1 MGGKVSKTF
10 STPPVDPQFKDIG
23 CIGLKKDDYTGTLDS
38 QNIFGSV
45 PPTKPETSVT
55 PPPGNDI
62 LASAPFLWYRFKAT
76 NYQDILNKISG
87 IFKSF
92 SSEIAQ
98 YAPEPV
104 YKLSTTP
111 NDIEYEGFANQNTSL
126 RNYILKNKNNKA
138 SQIINKNPLKNIKYI
153 PPTGI
158 DPTKRPVYGPVYFLT
173 ARDPKDGTLECFLYF
188 PSMNKN
194 KERYRNYIELGTSH
208 RWMQTL
214 IYSRT
219 FARKSVPL
227 KAKSRESTKCE
238 NYVYH
243 GDDIWTGE
251 TWNPIDLQVAVGAYR
266 SRMNGRRH
274 TLPRVKHKIKREGDP
289 LKYGCRTD
297 TTNKDTAQACKES
310 TDILREMGAYIYAGF
325 GGDPDIEEVT
335 AEKAY
340 YPSAYFHTYQL
351 DTSQPAFEPYMNS
364 AINSLHLNIMVSGM
378 ELHQGCTNMLIS
390 PNNRIMFNLTN
401 NSISL
406 LLNTKYS
413 DVVDECYK
421 NPTVANGLLTLQKH
435 PFTGTATRFLLE
447 GTTFNVYAN
456 DAGGIEDVAYSIQAV
471 DPKTSSQPP
480 YALLL
485 DDNGNIH
492 VYDNNDKDVT
502 SAALSA
508 AFAYNIT
515 TNADGTQSINDQS
528 SLQSADDL
536 YATCFTEK
544 GQYNPVKNQRCR
556 VLNLIAYLQL
566 KGLLKTLITNDT
578 IDENIDHYKV
588 IYEHVAAF
596 NSSENYV
603 GRIIELVNLI
613 EVRNNITIDKSVID
627 NYISQ
632 SQSQTSQPSQQP
644 HQIEQSR
651 YQHDIPQYNKSQDSI
666 DRINN
671 LESYMRSYNI
681 LKDEPLYD
689 DAALQT
695 AAQQLPITSQLE
707 QNIPTYNQDTA
718 YQERITNLKS
728 YYSLS

>member
-1 MGGKVSKTF
+1 MGSGASTAF

-45 PPTKPETSVT
+45 PPTAPETSSA

-76 NYQDILNKISG
+76 NYQDILNNISK

-92 SSEIAQ
+92 SPEIAQ

-126 RNYILKNKNNKA
+126 RNYILKNKKKTASQSINNKT
-138 SQIINKNPLKNIKYI
+138 LKNIKYKEPI
-153 PPTGI
+153 GI
-158 DPTKRPVYGPVYFLT
+158 DPAKRPIYGPVYFLT

-194 KERYRNYIELGTSH
+194 RQRYRNYIELGTSH

-219 FARKSVPL
+219 FARKSVTL
-227 KAKSRESTKCE
+227 KARSRESTKCE

-251 TWNPIDLQVAVGAYR
+251 TWNEVDLQVEVGAYR
-266 SRMNGRRH
+266 SRMNGRHH
-274 TLPRVKHKIKREGDP
+274 TLPRVKHRIKREGDP

-325 GGDPDIEEVT
+325 GGNPDIEEVT
-335 AEKAY
+335 SDKAY

-351 DTSQPAFEPYMNS
+351 DTNQPAFEPYMNS

-378 ELHQGCTNMLIS
+378 ELHPGCTNMLIS

-413 DVVDECYK
+413 DITDECYK
-421 NPTVANGLLTLQKH
+421 EPTVADGLLTLQKH
-435 PFTGTATRFLLE
+435 QFTGTSTRFLLE

-471 DPKTSSQPP
+471 DPNTPSQPP

-515 TNADGTQSINDQS
+515 TNADGTQSINNS
-528 SLQSADDL
+528 SLQSVEDL
-536 YATCFTEK
+536 YATCFTGNDE
-544 GQYNPVKNQRCR
+544 YNPVKSQRCR

-566 KGLLKTLITNDT
+566 KGLLKTLITNET

-644 HQIEQSR
+644 I
-651 YQHDIPQYNKSQDSI
+651 YQHDIPQYDKSQDSI

-689 DAALQT
+689 ATALQT

-707 QNIPTYNQDTA
+707 QNIPTYDQDAA
-718 YQERITNLKS
+718 YQERLINLKS
-728 YYSLS
+728 YYPAS